1 MMRSFARLIQVNPG
15 FNPDRLLV
23 FNIGLPSSAGVA
35 RQTSFYQEVVERL
48 NSVPGVQSVGAVSR
62 LPLAGG
68 NSSRSFNVLGDERS
82 YDADIRISTPDY
94 FRTMVIPLLKGR
106 SFSAHDSATS
116 VPVAIMNESAAAN
129 AFHGQ
134 DPIGKYLTSFGPT
147 MAKLQIVGLVGNVRH
162 VALEKAARPEIYLP
176 FTQAQWPS
184 MFIAVRSAI
193 SNPLSLISA
202 VQNTVWSVDRNVPL
216 ANPRTMFDVLARSV
230 MRRKFAMLLLSIFAG
245 LATLLAAIGLY
256 GVISYSV
263 AQRTKE
269 IGIRMALGGQRTDML
284 RMVLRQSGVLV
295 LVGMLAG
302 VPVALAATRL
312 LGTMLYGV
320 GATDFVTYFFVIAL
334 LGAAAFLAS
343 IIPAFRATKVDPMVA
358 LRYE

>member
-1 MMRSFARLIQVNPG
+1 
-15 FNPDRLLV
+15 
-23 FNIGLPSSAGVA
+23 
-35 RQTSFYQEVVERL
+35 
-48 NSVPGVQSVGAVSR
+48 
-62 LPLAGG
+62 
-68 NSSRSFNVLGDERS
+68 
-82 YDADIRISTPDY
+82 
-94 FRTMVIPLLKGR
+94 
-106 SFSAHDSATS
+106 
-116 VPVAIMNESAAAN
+116 
-129 AFHGQ
+129 
-134 DPIGKYLTSFGPT
+134 
-147 MAKLQIVGLVGNVRH
+147 
-162 VALEKAARPEIYLP
+162 
-176 FTQAQWPS
+176 
-184 MFIAVRSAI
+184 
-193 SNPLSLISA
+193 
-202 VQNTVWSVDRNVPL
+202 
-216 ANPRTMFDVLARSV
+216 
-230 MRRKFAMLLLSIFAG
+230 MLLLSIFAG